1 MQCHTDVLNGFNA
14 NAFLRAGEVAGLVRL
29 VRLVGGV
36 IISRRCSLL
45 CVCSSP
51 ALVTPATA
59 NELRCPAQAVATVGP
74 LVS

>member
-29 VRLVGGV
+29 VGGGV

>member
-14 NAFLRAGEVAGLVRL
+14 NAFLRAGEVAGL
-29 VRLVGGV
+29 GV
-36 IISRRCSLL
+36 IISRQESLV

-51 ALVTPATA
+51 ALLTPATA
-59 NELRCPAQAVATVGP
+59 NELRCPAQAVAAVGP